1 MLKKEAKE
9 TSMKNVGSHA
19 QFVNALWWAV
29 VRAQEL
35 LEEAA

>member
-1 MLKKEAKE
+1 MTISEWLHKD
-9 TSMKNVGSHA
+9 VGSHA
-19 QFVNALWWAV
+19 QFVNALWRAV